1 MFKFETMNIP
11 FYVTCMH
18 TGSEPTRE
26 RDRLEHFVAE
36 YWNDAKPAEAFF
48 ASLDA
53 MEKQHLSSSERIALF
68 QRAISDPWDVLSI
81 QEVDVQTYFEKFPG
95 DLDVLKQQYIVA
107 EGNATTTQEY

>member
-53 MEKQHLSSSERIALF
+53 MEKQHLSSSERISLF
-68 QRAISDPWDVLSI
+68 QKAISDPWDVLHI
-81 QEVDVQTYFEKFPG
+81 QEGNIQKYFDMFPE
-95 DLDVLKQQYIVA
+95 DSEALKQQY
-107 EGNATTTQEY
+107 